1 MWAYADA
8 EDTIAALATPQ
19 GAGAIGVIRVS
30 GKRAFQTVNQLL
42 SKPVSFEKQARKA
55 YLRQWMDQGQPIDEI
70 LVTGFP
76 GPHSFTGEDTVELAF
91 HGSPYIL
98 RRALKQLADAGVRP
112 ATAGEFTKRA
122 FLHGKMDLA
131 QAEAVADLISASSR
145 AAAQLAMQ
153 HMRGGFS
160 QQIRNMREKLLE
172 FTALV
177 ELELDFAEEDVE
189 FANRTQLIELL
200 SHVRREVQ
208 QLAASYAKGQVLK
221 SGVSVAIVGA
231 PNAGKST
238 LLNALVKEERALV
251 SDIPGT
257 TRDTVEDVVQ
267 WGSVSFRFIDTAGIR
282 DTEDT
287 IEHMGIQRSL
297 AMISKAQVVLHLA
310 DLRFQTPDEV
320 QAQAAQWRQ
329 QTGAT
334 NVWWLHLAT
343 QTDQPSSWTLPEGW
357 MAISSATG
365 AGLDSLKETLV
376 QHYETWLHGD
386 ETLVTQARH
395 AAVLDRAEE
404 SLGAALEALS
414 QGVSG
419 EFMAMELRAA
429 IRYLSEIVGDMDI
442 EEVLGAI
449 FGRFCIGK

>member
-19 GAGAIGVIRVS
+19 GAGAIGIVRVS
-30 GKRAFQTVNQLL
+30 GKNAFSAVNQFLNR
-42 SKPVSFEKQARKA
+42 PIDFEKQARKA
-55 YLRQWMDQGQPIDEI
+55 CLRQWMDQHQPIDEI

-76 GPHSFTGEDTVELAF
+76 GPGSFTGEHTVELAF

-98 RRALKQLADAGVRP
+98 RRALKQLSDAGVRP

-122 FLHGKMDLA
+122 FLNGKMDLA

-160 QQIRNMREKLLE
+160 RQIRDMREKLLE

-189 FANRTQLIELL
+189 FANRSQLIQLL
-200 SHVRREVQ
+200 THIRKEVKD
-208 QLAASYAKGQVLK
+208 LAASYAKGQVLK

-238 LLNALVKEERALV
+238 LLNALVQEERALV

-257 TRDTVEDVVQ
+257 TRDTVEDTVQ
-267 WGSVSFRFIDTAGIR
+267 WGSLSFRFIDTAGIR
-282 DTEDT
+282 ETEDT

-297 AMISKAQVVLHLA
+297 TMISKAQVVLHLA
-310 DLRFQTPDEV
+310 DLRVQSPEEV
-320 QAQAAQWRQ
+320 SAQAELWRQ
-329 QTGAT
+329 QTNT
-334 NVWWLHLAT
+334 PDVWWLHVAT
-343 QTDQPSSWTLPEGW
+343 QTDRPGNWTLPKDWLG
-357 MAISSATG
+357 ISAATG
-365 AGLDSLKETLV
+365 EGLEALKETLV
-376 QHYETWLHGD
+376 AYYETWLHGD

-404 SLGAALEALS
+404 ALGAALAALE
-414 QGVSG
+414 QGISG
-419 EFMAMELRAA
+419 EFMAMELRSA